1 MDQLSISIEA
11 ASKLTGIGRTK
22 LYQAMKQG
30 ALKAKKFGK
39 RTIILKEDL
48 NSFLSNLDTY
58 SVGNDSKNG

>member
-22 LYQAMKQG
+22 LYQAINQG
-30 ALKAKKFGK
+30 TLKAKKFGK

-48 NSFLSNLDTY
+48 NTFLSNLDTY
-58 SVGNDSKNG
+58 SAGNDSKNG